1 MVNGV
6 NISTYYIPKSIT
18 VWEDDALDYAVD
30 AFNLFSNTFGLYPY
44 STLNIVE
51 EYAEYL
57 GMEYPAQVYV
67 SEIIDTFD
75 QPLYIKKWYLEKA
88 IVHEIAHQWWYNLVG
103 FDEVDWGFLDE
114 GLTCWSTDYYGEI
127 IRGDWNYFQYP
138 RYYNRVRTYF
148 ATDYLPS
155 KINQSAY
162 ELITDNL
169 NWIYISYYKSPLIF
183 EKICRTLG
191 QSNFLL
197 GLSTFFEQYK
207 YEIALLS
214 DLQEVCEDIVNSSLD
229 WLFFPWFDNDYLPN
243 YWITTCDF
251 DDVQYEL
258 TVIIEDQNEAVNDY
272 TYSQQ
277 VPLYVYDSEDSVIY
291 NDVIWINSTTTLIIP
306 LGIAPEKVRLVY
318 GQDVIVQLWDPAI
331 TYIDALVWV
340 DVVIIF
346 GYDVNILL
354 IFCVLPLIYVIYK
367 FSIKKKSNSK
377 I

>member
-1 MVNGV
+1 MPENVTFFVSRAGA
-6 NISTYYIPKSIT
+6 IL
-18 VWEDDALDYAVD
+18 ALVLVVVSWGGPA
-30 AFNLFSNTFGLYPY
+30 L
-44 STLNIVE
+44 
-51 EYAEYL
+51 AE
-57 GMEYPAQVYV
+57 
-67 SEIIDTFD
+67 S
-75 QPLYIKKWYLEKA
+75 EKA
-88 IVHEIAHQWWYNLVG
+88 AELWGSIAHPFAKLQDRISDMLG
-103 FDEVDWGFLDE
+103 
-114 GLTCWSTDYYGEI
+114 GLRTVAFVSTDYYGEI
-127 IRGDWNYFQYP
+127 IRSDWHYFQYP

-169 NWIYISYYKSPLIF
+169 DWIYISYYKSPLIF

-214 DLQEVCEDIVNSSLD
+214 DLQEVFEDIVNFSLD

-258 TVIIEDQNEAVNDY
+258 TVVIEDQNEVANDY

-291 NDVIWINSTTTLIIP
+291 NDVIWINSTTTLTIP
-306 LGIAPEKVRLVY
+306 LGFVPEKVRLVY

-331 TYIDALVWV
+331 TYIDALVGE
-340 DVVIIF
+340 DVAIIF

-367 FSIKKKSNSK
+367 FSKKKKSNSK